1 MADSKTIYAV
11 RRHHNYEYDVEE
23 LFESRADAFS
33 RCDWLTFEWCC
44 EYVSIEDL
52 AKHFEMSH
60 LAQSPNFEEALFGA
74 FCEQEAKRNAFIE
87 QNTEWYPFDVDTYHL
102 YPQGVDVRRAWLG

>member
-44 EYVSIEDL
+44 EY
-52 AKHFEMSH
+52 
-60 LAQSPNFEEALFGA
+60 

-87 QNTEWYPFDVDTYHL
+87 KNTEWYPFDVDTYHL